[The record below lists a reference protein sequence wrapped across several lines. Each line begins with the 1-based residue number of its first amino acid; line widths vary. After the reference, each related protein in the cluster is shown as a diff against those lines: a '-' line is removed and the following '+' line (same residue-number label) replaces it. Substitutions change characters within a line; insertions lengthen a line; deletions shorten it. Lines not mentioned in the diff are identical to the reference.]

1 MIWAYPSTDRKKDIL
16 RTFLIF
22 SPKACQGY
30 HPPFAAGKMPP
41 KIVLSPSANHTDR
54 NQAWYRNTHP
64 NLSPGPSN
72 PRLTSPTFG
81 LLFSPC
87 FWALPYHLD
96 RGLFSSPASPHQHV
110 KTFIGRRQKLPSS
123 HIPSSY
129 SPFLLLILVRHFEST
144 PCLLTSRSLLCR
156 QCPDF
161 CTHQSLKLLSAKGP
175 STLLSN
181 PENSFLSY
189 LHFSISNN
197 ANRSIMGLGFHD
209 EMPSLFASS
218 FSCSFSGSIFSACP
232 LNADLQSHNL
242 SPLPASFHSS
252 LSG

>member
-144 PCLLTSRSLLCR
+144 PSVFSPPIHSSVDSALTSAPISHWNCSLQRAHRPSCQIQRTVSYPTCTFQYLTMPTAPLWALASMMKCLLCLL
-156 QCPDF
+156 P
-161 CTHQSLKLLSAKGP
+161 
-175 STLLSN
+175 
-181 PENSFLSY
+181 
-189 LHFSISNN
+189 
-197 ANRSIMGLGFHD
+197 
-209 EMPSLFASS
+209 
-218 FSCSFSGSIFSACP
+218 P
-232 LNADLQSHNL
+232 LVAPFQA
-242 SPLPASFHSS
+242 PSS
-252 LSG
+252 LPVPWMLISRVIT